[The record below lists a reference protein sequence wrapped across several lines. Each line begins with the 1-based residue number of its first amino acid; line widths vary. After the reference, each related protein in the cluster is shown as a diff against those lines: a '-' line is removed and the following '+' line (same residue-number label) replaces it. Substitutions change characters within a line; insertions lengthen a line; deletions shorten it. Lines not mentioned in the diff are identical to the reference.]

1 MALVEAHKNDTMEQ
15 KAKIFKDIHDI
26 FGENIKLLVS
36 GAAALDSKVEEGYR
50 NFGINLVQGYGLT
63 ESSPVVCVNYFPG
76 KDENKHRCGTIGK
89 ALPKV
94 QVKIEEPNEEGIGEL
109 MVKGPNVMMGYF
121 GDEEATKETIED
133 GWLHTGDLCSI
144 DKDGYI
150 YIYGRK
156 KSVIVLKNG
165 KNIFPEEMENLVNK
179 IEGVQESMI
188 YSILNKDEKDEND
201 IRIAARVVY
210 DKDIMK
216 EMYNI
221 EDEKEIYEIINNK
234 IKEINKI
241 MPLYKSIRG
250 LTITQEPFIK
260 TTTGKIKR
268 QENLK
273 FLNK

>member
-1 MALVEAHKNDTMEQ
+1 
-15 KAKIFKDIHDI
+15 
-26 FGENIKLLVS
+26 
-36 GAAALDSKVEEGYR
+36 
-50 NFGINLVQGYGLT
+50 
-63 ESSPVVCVNYFPG
+63 
-76 KDENKHRCGTIGK
+76 
-89 ALPKV
+89 
-94 QVKIEEPNEEGIGEL
+94 
-109 MVKGPNVMMGYF
+109 
-121 GDEEATKETIED
+121 
-133 GWLHTGDLCSI
+133 
-144 DKDGYI
+144 
-150 YIYGRK
+150 
-156 KSVIVLKNG
+156 
-165 KNIFPEEMENLVNK
+165 MENLVNK

-188 YSILNKDEKDEND
+188 YSILNKDAKDEND

-241 MPLYKSIRG
+241 MPLYKSIRR